1 MKIERI
7 NVNAVVYSTEDME
20 KVGEAIATLFPFEF
34 EIEITDATGHYGNP
48 LKFLEVKLT
57 KKREI
62 QEFLEHFVSSLSE
75 EDIQYL
81 LETLE
86 DRVDEE
92 GVLHLRIDK
101 QRAYLGE
108 LGIVERGDAI
118 VVRIKI
124 VTYPA
129 KREKIIEAARN
140 LIRISFAPQNTQG

>member
-1 MKIERI
+1 MKIERV

-34 EIEITDATGHYGNP
+34 EIEVTDATGHYGNP

-57 KKREI
+57 KKREVR
-62 QEFLEHFVSSLSE
+62 EFLKYILSSLSE
-75 EDIQYL
+75 EDTRYL

-108 LGIVERGDAI
+108 LQIVERGDAI

-129 KREKIIEAARN
+129 RREKIIEAARN
-140 LIRISFAPQNTQG
+140 LIISLHKG

>member
-1 MKIERI
+1 MRIERI
-7 NVNAVVYSTEDME
+7 NVNAVVYSTEDIE

-34 EIEITDATGHYGNP
+34 EIEVTDATGHYGNP

-62 QEFLEHFVSSLSE
+62 DEFLKHLFSSLARK
-75 EDIQYL
+75 DIQYL

-86 DRVDEE
+86 ERVDEE

-108 LGIVERGDAI
+108 LELVEGGDAI

-129 KREKIIEAARN
+129 KRERIIEAARI
-140 LIRISFAPQNTQG
+140 LIESVSGQKG